1 MNRIKEVSVE
11 FKDNAKKLKKKYKS
25 FVDDMKA
32 FEQELLENP
41 YLGASLGHGMR
52 KVRMQIS
59 SKGKGKSGGARVI
72 TMVVNVLESEDNDI
86 DISLLYI
93 YDKNEMDNVSDSF
106 LKYLADTYAA

>member
-72 TMVVNVLESEDNDI
+72 THTVLVESDGADI
-86 DISLLYI
+86 TLVTI
-93 YDKNEMDNVSDSF
+93 YDKSDQASISNRE
-106 LKYLADTYAA
+106 LHKLMKKNGLE